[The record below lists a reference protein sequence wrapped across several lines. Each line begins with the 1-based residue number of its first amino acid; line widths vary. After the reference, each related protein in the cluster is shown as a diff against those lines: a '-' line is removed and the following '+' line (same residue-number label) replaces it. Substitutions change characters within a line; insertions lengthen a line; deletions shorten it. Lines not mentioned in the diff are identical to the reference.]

1 MEGEGK
7 ALAKG
12 QLSFF
17 ALAVDFYVMVKF
29 PWIAIPIIAALVG
42 IAAFVLFS
50 QYELSFSF
58 LHGQLVSHAA
68 IVIACLSMQT
78 DLPADTEIWVVM
90 AFVIPGTVV
99 CGVSAFRPFPNPRP

>member
-17 ALAVDFYVMVKF
+17 ALAIEFYVMTEF
-29 PWIAIPIIAALVG
+29 PWIAIPVIAALVG

-58 LHGQLVSHAA
+58 LHGQLAA
-68 IVIACLSMQT
+68 FTAMVICFLFFNSG
-78 DLPADTEIWVVM
+78 LPADLDRYL
-90 AFVIPGTVV
+90 AFSFFVLGAVV
-99 CGVSAFRPFPNPRP
+99 CAVSAFRPFPNPRP